1 MFSEA
6 LRFEHQYLLYVSL
19 PMELCKS
26 ESNKDDEFEFEFEFN
41 LKPLAVLR
49 RGSDPRN

>member
-6 LRFEHQYLLYVSL
+6 LRFEHLYLLYVSP

-26 ESNKDDEFEFEFEFN
+26 ESNKDVEFEFKFE
-41 LKPLAVLR
+41 A
-49 RGSDPRN
+49 